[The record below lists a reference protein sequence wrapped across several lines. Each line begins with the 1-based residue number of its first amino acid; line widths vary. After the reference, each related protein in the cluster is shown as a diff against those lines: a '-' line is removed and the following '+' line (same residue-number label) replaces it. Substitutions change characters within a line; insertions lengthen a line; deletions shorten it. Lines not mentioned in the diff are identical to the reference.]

1 VGAVAVANAVSIALP
16 FVLGLTP
23 TALAIILAIDIAIFL
38 FDTTTGGV
46 ALPDE

>member
-1 VGAVAVANAVSIALP
+1 MVAERRGGVPGKTLWQSTNR
-16 FVLGLTP
+16 

-46 ALPDE
+46 ALADE